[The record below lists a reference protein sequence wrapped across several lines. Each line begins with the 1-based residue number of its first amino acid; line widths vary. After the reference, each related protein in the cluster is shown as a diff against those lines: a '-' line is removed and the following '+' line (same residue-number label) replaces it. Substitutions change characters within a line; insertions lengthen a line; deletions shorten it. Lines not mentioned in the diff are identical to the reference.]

1 MGGRVGGLTHK
12 FHRETRGMKVTGG
25 QLVKAGTMLTREGHR
40 WRPGV
45 NVAGV
50 NHLVAS
56 VNGEIYFTKRKNNYN
71 KVVTVINVKAV
82 ESKASSKVKTKAK
95 AKAKK
100 SE

>member
-12 FHRETRGMKVTGG
+12 FHRETRGIKVAGG
-25 QLVKAGTMLTREGHR
+25 QRVKAGTMLTREGHR

-45 NVAGV
+45 NVAGQ
-50 NHLVAS
+50 NHLTAV
-56 VNGEIYFTKRKNNYN
+56 VDGQVYFTKKKNNYH
-71 KVVTVINVKAV
+71 KMVTVINIKAV
-82 ESKASSKVKTKAK
+82 ETKAKAKSK